1 MHRERR
7 SLWVKH
13 LAGRKEERKTS
24 VLMHLC
30 LHCNAVVR
38 SVAKT
43 SRANEEAEIIEDWSD
58 LREDEII
65 KAAGWKLQRQDERS
79 FPSAEVCC

>member
-1 MHRERR
+1 MHREQR
-7 SLWVKH
+7 SLWVRH
-13 LAGRKEERKTS
+13 LAGRKKEK

-38 SVAKT
+38 SVPKT
-43 SRANEEAEIIEDWSD
+43 SRANEEAEIMEDWSV

-65 KAAGWKLQRQDERS
+65 KVVGCALQRQDERS
-79 FPSAEVCC
+79 FPSAEVC

>member
-13 LAGRKEERKTS
+13 LAGRKDERKTS

-43 SRANEEAEIIEDWSD
+43 SRANEKAEIMEEWSN

-65 KAAGWKLQRQDERS
+65 KVAGWKLQPELREV
-79 FPSAEVCC
+79 FPLQRFAC

>member
-1 MHRERR
+1 MNGEAFG
-7 SLWVKH
+7 SNTLQV
-13 LAGRKEERKTS
+13 GRKKEETS

-43 SRANEEAEIIEDWSD
+43 SRVNEEAEIMEDWSD

-65 KAAGWKLQRQDERS
+65 KVAGWKLQRQDERR
-79 FPSAEVCC
+79 FPSEEVC